1 MTIDVFY
8 NDLSVIFD
16 LFFPTTFT
24 LFERL
29 LLLGTFFGVFVFLIR
44 KLKGE

>member
-1 MTIDVFY
+1 MTIEVFY
-8 NDLSVIFD
+8 QDLSVILD

-29 LLLGTFFGVFVFLIR
+29 LLLAVYFGVFVFLFR
-44 KLKGE
+44 KLKGD

>member
-1 MTIDVFY
+1 MTIDLFY
-8 NDLSVIFD
+8 QYINSILD
-16 LFFPTTFT
+16 LFFPSTFT

-29 LLLGTFFGVFVFLIR
+29 LLLATFFGVFVFLFR